1 MIFGESFQEPS
12 FVLQNCR
19 DYGGG
24 SASVSGSE
32 VILAPNSNSSD
43 EKLVW
48 TGGIFSNGTVSVQL
62 MRPSPNPGTAGFI
75 LNVQNPSQGPDQ
87 FFGYEISLNGSQ
99 LLNGRHRDDWEPLAS
114 YACNTPTDQ
123 WITVVVQFNDD
134 SLQISF
140 NRTLIDTSLDEQYTF

>member
-12 FVLQNCR
+12 FVLQNFR

-32 VILAPNSNSSD
+32 VILDPNSNSSD

-75 LNVQNPSQGPDQ
+75 LNVQNPSQGRDQ
-87 FFGYEISLNGSQ
+87 FFCYDISLNGSQ
-99 LLNGRHRDDWEPLAS
+99 LVIGRDRDEWEPLAS
-114 YACNTPTDQ
+114 YACNTPTDT
-123 WITVVVQFNDD
+123 WIPDVVQFTDD
-134 SLQISF
+134 PFQISV
-140 NRTLIDTSLDEQYTF
+140 NGTRM